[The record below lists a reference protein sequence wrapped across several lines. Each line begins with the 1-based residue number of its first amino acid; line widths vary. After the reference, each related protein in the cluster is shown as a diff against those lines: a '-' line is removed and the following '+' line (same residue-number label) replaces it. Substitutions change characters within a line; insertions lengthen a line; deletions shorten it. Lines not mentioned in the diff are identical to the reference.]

1 MPWGEWWGQAGVEE
15 VSDSPSIGL
24 QGVTSH
30 PGFPFPCHSFR
41 VAVET
46 VPVIH
51 KLLRFSVLGTCP
63 DIALSLM
70 RLVNCPELTEK
81 HW

>member
-1 MPWGEWWGQAGVEE
+1 MGTGGVEE

-30 PGFPFPCHSFR
+30 PGVSPTPFPAWCHSFG
-41 VAVET
+41 VVET

-51 KLLRFSVLGTCP
+51 ELLRCAVSWELVL
-63 DIALSLM
+63 LSHCL
-70 RLVNCPELTEK
+70 
-81 HW
+81 